1 MVKSKLSGLIIMIHR
16 QYQNRL
22 NLHDIVIDKL
32 TFKLVVI
39 VRTETAGTYNSL
51 NVTVE
56 FRSQTFFSFVLMHFL
71 LAVSLQMF

>member
-1 MVKSKLSGLIIMIHR
+1 MIHR

-39 VRTETAGTYNSL
+39 VRTESAGTYNSL

-56 FRSQTFFSFVLMHFL
+56 FRSQTFFYFCTYALFTCCFASDVLTI
-71 LAVSLQMF
+71 